1 VIKGGREDRIF
12 EFRTYREEC
21 GYTVIDVDSYVYTY
35 INTPFFS
42 LAVECER
49 VAFNHFYFL
58 INFGLGFEF
67 PC

>member
-1 VIKGGREDRIF
+1 MIKGGREDRIF

-49 VAFNHFYFL
+49 VFSTGCF
-58 INFGLGFEF
+58 
-67 PC
+67 

>member
-1 VIKGGREDRIF
+1 MIKGGGEGRIF

-49 VAFNHFYFL
+49 VFSTGCF
-58 INFGLGFEF
+58 
-67 PC
+67 